1 MSLLKK
7 TALGGLALAILVG
20 TFSPHRD
27 DFPPIYTY
35 KTGTGYGISL
45 SIVSESEKDA
55 RLYGANLSFINA
67 GNVNGANL
75 SFINV
80 GNVNGANLSAFNIG
94 NVNGANLSA
103 FNIGD
108 KLNSKLNGLEVGLF
122 NLELSVERKNVNG
135 VQIGIAN
142 EQINGKVIQIG
153 VYNSSTKNNDTRRSL
168 LVNYD
173 FR

>member
-20 TFSPHRD
+20 TFSPHKD

-75 SFINV
+75 SFIN
-80 GNVNGANLSAFNIG
+80 AG

-142 EQINGKVIQIG
+142 EQTNGKVIQIG